1 MLDSVDWDLLLDE
14 PDMDHCWQ
22 TWQSTYLN
30 IISKCIPKKVL
41 SSRRNLPW
49 SNPSISVK
57 QSSRE
62 TPPLKPTNTQAVLLN
77 YSNSSSSET
86 GLSLRSERPNSSS
99 LSNFKQLM
107 RKHFRNCLSCSQ
119 ERNPISLLYY
129 SPQLSSSHE
138 WCWKADILNNQFF
151 SNFNHSVPGL
161 TSRNIRDTFNV
172 GTFDS
177 SNFPKEFLHTS
188 NQILDLIH
196 SLDSLKPLVLMVFP
210 REC

>member
-1 MLDSVDWDLLLDE
+1 MLDSVDWDPLLDE
-14 PDMDHCWQ
+14 PDIDHCWQ

-49 SNPSISVK
+49 SNPSICQAIK
-57 QSSRE
+57 QRNSPFKAYKHSGSSF
-62 TPPLKPTNTQAVLLN
+62 KLLQFKFIRN
-77 YSNSSSSET
+77 RIVSEIRKAK
-86 GLSLRSERPNSSS
+86 LQF
-99 LSNFKQLM
+99 FKQLQAVDA
-107 RKHFRNCLSCSQ
+107 KHFRNCLSCSQ

-151 SNFNHSVPGL
+151 SNFNHSVPWL
-161 TSRNIRDTFNV
+161 TSRNIRDAFNI
-172 GTFDS
+172 GPFDS
-177 SNFPKEFLHTS
+177 SNFPKEFLRTS